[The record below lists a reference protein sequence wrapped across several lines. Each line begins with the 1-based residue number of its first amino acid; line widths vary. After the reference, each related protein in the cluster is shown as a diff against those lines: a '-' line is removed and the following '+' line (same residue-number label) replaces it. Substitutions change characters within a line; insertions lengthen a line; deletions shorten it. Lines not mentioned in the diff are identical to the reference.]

1 MLVLM
6 TTVSFYMITVY
17 TPTFGKKVLD
27 LTVTN
32 SLVVTVCV
40 GLSNFFWLPVMG
52 ALSDRVGR
60 KPLLITFTLLTILTT
75 YPLMRWL
82 VVEPTFD
89 KMLIV
94 ELWLSFLYASYN
106 GAMVAALTEVMPV
119 HVRTVG
125 FSLAYSIA
133 TMIGGSVPLIATS
146 LIHYTNDKASPGLCM
161 SFAALCGLIAT
172 IILYRS
178 GGIKHK

>member
-1 MLVLM
+1 
-6 TTVSFYMITVY
+6 
-17 TPTFGKKVLD
+17 
-27 LTVTN
+27 
-32 SLVVTVCV
+32 
-40 GLSNFFWLPVMG
+40 
-52 ALSDRVGR
+52 
-60 KPLLITFTLLTILTT
+60 
-75 YPLMRWL
+75 MRWL